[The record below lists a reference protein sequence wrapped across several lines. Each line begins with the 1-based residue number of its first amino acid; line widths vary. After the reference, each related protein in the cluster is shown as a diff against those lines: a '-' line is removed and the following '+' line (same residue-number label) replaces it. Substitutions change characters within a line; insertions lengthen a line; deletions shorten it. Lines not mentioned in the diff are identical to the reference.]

1 MKSIIKKAIIDT
13 IPVLTGYLV
22 LGMGFGII
30 MKTNGY
36 SVFTAFIMSLT
47 IYAGSMQYVA
57 IGLLASGASLLTVAL
72 TTFMVNA
79 RHIFY
84 GISML
89 NKYKAMDKRKAY
101 LIFTLTDETYSLLC
115 NENEEM
121 SLKDKNNYYF
131 LVSLFN
137 HSYWVSG
144 SVIGALLGSLITF
157 STEGIEFAL
166 TALFVTVFV
175 EQWLSTKNHQPACIG
190 LIISIICLVLFGSE
204 HFLIPTMLG
213 IAVVLCLGKEA

>member
-36 SVFTAFIMSLT
+36 SVFTAFIMSLI

-84 GISML
+84 GISMF
-89 NKYKAMDKRKAY
+89 NRYKDIDKRKPY

-115 NENEEM
+115 NENTEM
-121 SLKDKNNYYF
+121 SLQDKNNYYF

-137 HSYWVSG
+137 HIYWVSG
-144 SVIGALLGSLITF
+144 SVLGALVGSLIKF
-157 STEGIEFAL
+157 STEGFEFAL

-175 EQWLSTKNHQPACIG
+175 EQWLSTKNHQPTCIG
-190 LIISIICLVLFGSE
+190 LFISIICLVIFGSE

-213 IAVVLCLGKEA
+213 ITIVLCLGKEA